1 MDSLDI
7 IKQIYKSKYSSS
19 DNSLS
24 EHESVQDNKGT
35 KPIGNTPIKKDT
47 SIRAREQYIIPSRF
61 DEKQKS
67 VICLD
72 EGLHLVLAPAGCGK
86 TDILAQRVYRAL

>member
-24 EHESVQDNKGT
+24 EHESVQYNKGA

-47 SIRAREQYIIPSRF
+47 SIRAREHYTF
-61 DEKQKS
+61 S
-67 VICLD
+67 V
-72 EGLHLVLAPAGCGK
+72 
-86 TDILAQRVYRAL
+86 